1 MCLHR
6 PTGNGKTACFG
17 IGMLSWH
24 DLIGFRIR
32 AMVALQAA
40 DLLISVIARII
51 LRQPSNADFNRV
63 HDALFI
69 PLRAYFYSDKI
80 LRISRR
86 TGLVDSVHGS
96 TNSPRTGLA
105 HHERNQLNPF
115 VLSLS
120 KDLIGSSLTLLIF
133 KTRSF
138 TNIHEQTCNT
148 SHKTDKQYT
157 GTKA

>member
-51 LRQPSNADFNRV
+51 LRQPSNADFNRM
-63 HDALFI
+63 HDAMFI
-69 PLRAYFYSDKI
+69 P
-80 LRISRR
+80 
-86 TGLVDSVHGS
+86 
-96 TNSPRTGLA
+96 
-105 HHERNQLNPF
+105 
-115 VLSLS
+115 S
-120 KDLIGSSLTLLIF
+120 KRLFLLIF

-157 GTKA
+157 GTQA